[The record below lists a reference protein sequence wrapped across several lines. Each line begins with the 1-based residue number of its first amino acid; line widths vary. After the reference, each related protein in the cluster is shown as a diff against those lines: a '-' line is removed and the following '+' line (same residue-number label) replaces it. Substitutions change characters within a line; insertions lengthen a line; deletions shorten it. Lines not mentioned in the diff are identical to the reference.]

1 MLKQVSHWIAECCDT
16 GSVAT
21 TSAAELFASFSAWSK
36 RQDLYPGT
44 ICSWGTAMKEHRQI
58 VKVKRN
64 GLMAYKGIA
73 IKGRSN
79 QENEKNPAFDA
90 WLRMQFRRNDPVGD
104 LASDVRADPRLK
116 RKRFGYASLLDHL
129 IGSRACLDAI
139 VTLRDAHDEFK
150 QMTKGSK
157 P

>member
-1 MLKQVSHWIAECCDT
+1 
-16 GSVAT
+16 
-21 TSAAELFASFSAWSK
+21 
-36 RQDLYPGT
+36 
-44 ICSWGTAMKEHRQI
+44 MKEHRQI

-104 LASDVRADPRLK
+104 LASDVMADSRLK

-129 IGSRACLDAI
+129 IGSGACLDAI
-139 VTLRDAHDEFK
+139 VALRDAHNEFK
-150 QMTKGSK
+150 QTTKGSR